1 MSDTHRRPVPTDRA
15 PGPRETPAPGEEQRL
30 AATVAAHP
38 MLDSVGA
45 LASLLARLP
54 PELPL
59 WLDEHVRWDPDE
71 RLKQQLLTVTP
82 RIVGVASAVETEDAA
97 MEPGLELG
105 TVCIP
110 FDSTPDARA
119 AVAVR
124 RDLLPADPYASAEER
139 LEQGDVPG
147 ALGDLAT
154 LLQDIAALLSDVT
167 DGMERGSSDTESLR
181 VEASRIGQA
190 AARIARLAKNGQE
203 KDRG

>member
-1 MSDTHRRPVPTDRA
+1 MSDTHRQPIPNNPTLGSCKTPVPD
-15 PGPRETPAPGEEQRL
+15 EEQRL

-45 LASLLARLP
+45 LARLLAQLP

-59 WLDEHVRWDPDE
+59 WLDEHVRWDPNE
-71 RLKQQLLTVTP
+71 RLKRQLLTVTP
-82 RIVGVASAVETEDAA
+82 RIVWVASAVETEDVSG
-97 MEPGLELG
+97 EPGLELG

-110 FDSTPDARA
+110 CDSTPDVQA

-124 RDLLPADPYASAEER
+124 RDLLPADPYASAEEC

-167 DGMERGSSDTESLR
+167 DGSERGSLDTESLR
-181 VEASRIGQA
+181 VEAARIGQA
-190 AARIARLAKNGQE
+190 AARIARLARTDRE
-203 KDRG
+203 EDRG

>member
-1 MSDTHRRPVPTDRA
+1 MSDTHRQPIPTDRA
-15 PGPRETPAPGEEQRL
+15 LGPGKTPVPDEERHL
-30 AATVAAHP
+30 ATTVAAHP
-38 MLDSVGA
+38 MLGSVGA
-45 LASLLARLP
+45 LARLLAHLP

-82 RIVGVASAVETEDAA
+82 RIVWVDTADETEDAS

-110 FDSTPDARA
+110 FDSTPDVQA

-167 DGMERGSSDTESLR
+167 DGLDRGSPDTESLR
-181 VEASRIGQA
+181 VEASTIGQA
-190 AARIARLAKNGQE
+190 AARIARLAKTGPE
-203 KDRG
+203 GDRG